1 MEEEFNEIVSATPV
15 IVDRCRA
22 LYERSPTSY
31 VDYALDYLYSAKPYI
46 RKSKECIIERVLS
59 DDAIDDLCNGTNLH
73 KRMFIRLRSNI
84 WKVVLSLPEED
95 IILDDFQSHYER
107 HGDADMID
115 DIYASAHHDRA
126 DIIYIIL
133 TCLSMYRMHKS
144 KVHISIRDVCMDI
157 LKTYGFRYEI
167 AYNVVMSGIIG
178 FRDIVDSQ
186 CLNAIHAHVSM
197 NSGRRTDD
205 LMYIRSV
212 NPKLC
217 KELDI

>member
-115 DIYASAHHDRA
+115 DIYTAVHHNRS
-126 DIIYIIL
+126 DIMLMIL
-133 TCLSMYRMHKS
+133 MCLSNYRMANS
-144 KVHISIRDVCMDI
+144 KVHLQIRDICMDI
-157 LKTYGFRYEI
+157 LKNYGYNYDI
-167 AYNVVMSGIIG
+167 AYNIVMTGIIG

-186 CLNAIHAHVSM
+186 CLNAIHAHISM
-197 NSGRRTDD
+197 NPKSRTDD

-212 NPKLC
+212 NPRLC
-217 KELDI
+217 NELDI